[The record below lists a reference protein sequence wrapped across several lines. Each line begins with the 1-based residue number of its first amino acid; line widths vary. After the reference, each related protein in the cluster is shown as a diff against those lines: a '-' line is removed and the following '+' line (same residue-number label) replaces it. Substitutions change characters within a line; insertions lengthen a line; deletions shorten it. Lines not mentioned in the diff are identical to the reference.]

1 MPLGCPST
9 NAIAQAWASRPKF
22 ITDTHSICFRAL
34 SQHQTQAIELCS
46 KWLLLPTGLRCSNTR
61 KASSHPHSLL
71 LHSGFFKILLPPH
84 HHHLPGF
91 MIFYSGL

>member
-22 ITDTHSICFRAL
+22 ITDTHSVCFRAL

-46 KWLLLPTGLRCSNTR
+46 KWLLLPTRPEMLQHQES
-61 KASSHPHSLL
+61 K
-71 LHSGFFKILLPPH
+71 LPPP
-84 HHHLPGF
+84 LF
-91 MIFYSGL
+91 AFT